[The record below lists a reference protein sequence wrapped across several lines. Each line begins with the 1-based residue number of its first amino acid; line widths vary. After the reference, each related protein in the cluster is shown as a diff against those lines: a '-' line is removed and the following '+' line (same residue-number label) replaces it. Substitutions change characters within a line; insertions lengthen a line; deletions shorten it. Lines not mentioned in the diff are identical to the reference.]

1 MTTLNL
7 KSPLAESIRRDITRG
22 IIDYSMIAPG
32 DKILVAVSGGK
43 DSSILAILLHE
54 IRRIAP
60 FDFSVDALMIDQK
73 QPGFNPADYVRFMA
87 DNGIELTVLSEDTY
101 SIVKDKVPDG
111 KSYCSLCSRFRRG
124 ILYTYAKNNGY
135 DKIAL
140 GHHRDDLIETLLL
153 NLFYAGRIAAM
164 PPKLRS
170 NDGNNI
176 LIRPM
181 SYVAER
187 DIIDLSLEWKI
198 PVIPCGLCGSQDG
211 LKRDH
216 MRDLIDELEKN
227 TPDVRASM
235 LHALSTIRP
244 SQLMDKKLWDFD
256 KMEMDKSDK
265 E

>member
-7 KSPLAESIRRDITRG
+7 KSPLAESIRREITRG
-22 IIDYSMIAPG
+22 ISDYSMIAPG

-43 DSSILAILLHE
+43 DSSILAILLRE
-54 IRRIAP
+54 IRRLAP

-73 QPGFNPADYVRFMA
+73 QPGFNPAEYVKFMA
-87 DNGIELTVLSEDTY
+87 DNGIDLTVLSEDTY
-101 SIVKDKVPDG
+101 SIVKAKVTDG

-153 NLFYAGRIAAM
+153 NLFYAGRIASM

-170 NDGNNI
+170 NDGKNI

-187 DIIDLSLEWKI
+187 DITELSLEWKI

-211 LKRDH
+211 LKRDQ
-216 MRDLIDELEKN
+216 MRGLIDELEKN

-235 LHALSTIRP
+235 LHALSAIRP
-244 SQLMDKKLWDFD
+244 SQMMDKKLWDFD
-256 KMEMDKSDK
+256 IMEMDKSDK